1 MATIAQSLPESPR
14 PLAWF
19 RDFLKEELAP
29 YPGRAGT
36 VTRMVIAA
44 TLVMVIC
51 MTFRV
56 PYASQGAL
64 YALLISRENPRATLE
79 SAGIVFL
86 VTGVSAAYIL
96 ISAWFVISVPCRIF
110 SGSLLRSLSPFM
122 QLAR

>member
-1 MATIAQSLPESPR
+1 MTTIAQSLPESPR
-14 PLAWF
+14 PPGWF
-19 RDFLKEELAP
+19 REFLKDELAP

-56 PYASQGAL
+56 PHAFQGAI

-79 SAGIVFL
+79 SAGIVLL
-86 VTGVSAAYIL
+86 VTHVGSKAYSFL
-96 ISAWFVISVPCRIF
+96 F
-110 SGSLLRSLSPFM
+110 SFCVRTLEPLWSR
-122 QLAR
+122 RE